1 MFSKKMKEAIHDYW
15 KDDDGY
21 WVILKEGYEAQHDG
35 ARTVNGETYTDLI
48 REMKLIKRSD

>member
-1 MFSKKMKEAIHDYW
+1 MFSKKMKEAIQDYW

-35 ARTVNGETYTDLI
+35 ARTVNGETYSDLI
-48 REMKLIKRSD
+48 REMKLIKRS